1 MEISTYD
8 KGKETNPILCFEI
21 ETKMI
26 VCYVFKK
33 KIHPVNK
40 FAGLFWRVSDTKM
53 QENVIGVKN
62 SRLNLLWKAD
72 GRLRCLLERAR
83 LLEIKKQPRY

>member
-26 VCYVFKK
+26 VCYVLKK
-33 KIHPVNK
+33 NK
-40 FAGLFWRVSDTKM
+40 FAGIFWRVSDTKM

-62 SRLNLLWKAD
+62 SRLKFLFYEAAAASNNFFNV
-72 GRLRCLLERAR
+72 
-83 LLEIKKQPRY
+83 